1 MAFLLPLYKML
12 KVCSIVI
19 RVQDFDKHAET
30 LTNERNIMKAKTQDP
45 RIAQKVLEM
54 VAAHYKTTPDVLKSD
69 EGDPI
74 AKKVVM
80 YTIKE
85 GLGGSI
91 RSAKEAV
98 NKKHDPDVYQ
108 AVKKIKGL
116 VKTDTGLASL
126 IEEIKTETLMIAAM
140 PSGSASAPSGPTSPP
155 RQPAARTPRSATAP
169 EKPEA
174 TQVIPTGNTAQT
186 IASVQ
191 KAVTGVFLGADLL
204 QSRDPASE
212 VMLAKDAV
220 VFLVWDD
227 FPKIPLPEI
236 LSAFHLD
243 KDGLYRAIG
252 RISVC
257 MKEDGSELKKKLK
270 AARGAYSPA

>member
-1 MAFLLPLYKML
+1 
-12 KVCSIVI
+12 
-19 RVQDFDKHAET
+19 
-30 LTNERNIMKAKTQDP
+30 
-45 RIAQKVLEM
+45 
-54 VAAHYKTTPDVLKSD
+54 
-69 EGDPI
+69 
-74 AKKVVM
+74 M
-80 YTIKE
+80 YTLKE
-85 GLGGSI
+85 ALGGSL

-98 NKKHDPDVYQ
+98 GKKHDPDVYQ
-108 AVKKIKGL
+108 AVKKVKGL
-116 VKTDTGLASL
+116 VKTDTALASL

-140 PSGSASAPSGPTSPP
+140 PSGSAGATGPTSPP
-155 RQPAARTPRSATAP
+155 RQPTPRTPKPPVTSEKTEAP
-169 EKPEA
+169 AVVPS
-174 TQVIPTGNTAQT
+174 GNTAQN

-204 QSRDPASE
+204 QSRDPAAE

-236 LSAFHLD
+236 LTAFHLD

-257 MKEDGSELKKKLK
+257 LKEDGSELKKKLK
-270 AARGAYSPA
+270 AARGAYSPAE